1 MLRMRSS
8 SRSGSLPADS
18 GLMLLHV
25 HEWGDPQGE
34 PLVCLHGVTG
44 YAGVY
49 QRLAEERWS
58 ERRVLAL
65 DLRGHGRS
73 GWEPPWTF
81 ATHVADLA
89 ETAAALGLTM
99 ADWVGHSFGGRLV
112 LEFAAA
118 HPQLVRRAALLDPAI
133 QLLPHV
139 ALDVAE
145 LERRE
150 PVYGSVEEYIQE
162 RLLLYPDSP
171 RAAVEH
177 EAAQHL
183 EQQRDGSLRR
193 RTCQA
198 AAVSIYGELA
208 SPPPDPATLQSET
221 LLLHAPAYGLVRE
234 EQVETYRAALGD
246 RLRIVEVPGM
256 HMVQWDA
263 FDDVATAVSRLLA
276 GGE

>member
-1 MLRMRSS
+1 
-8 SRSGSLPADS
+8 
-18 GLMLLHV
+18 MLLKV
-25 HEWGDPQGE
+25 HAWGDPRGE

-58 ERRVLAL
+58 DRRVLAF

-81 ATHVADLA
+81 ATFVQDLA
-89 ETAAALGLTM
+89 DTLAALGLSA

-112 LEFAAA
+112 LELSAA
-118 HPQLVRRAALLDPAI
+118 HPELVRRVALLDPAI

-139 ALDVAE
+139 ALAIAD

-150 PVYGSVEEYIQE
+150 PVYATVDDYVEE
-162 RLLLYPDSP
+162 RLLVYPDSP
-171 RAAVEH
+171 RDPIEH

-183 EQQRDGSLRR
+183 EPQRDGSLRR

-198 AAVSIYGELA
+198 AAISIYGELA
-208 SPPPDPATLQSET
+208 SAPPSPSTLAAET
-221 LLLHAPAYGLVRE
+221 LLLYAPAYGLVHE
-234 EQVETYRAALGD
+234 GQIEAYRAVLGD
-246 RLRIVEVPGM
+246 RLRVVEVPGM

-263 FDDVATAVSRLLA
+263 FDEVARATEHLLSGA
-276 GGE
+276 TDL

>member
-1 MLRMRSS
+1 
-8 SRSGSLPADS
+8 
-18 GLMLLHV
+18 MLLHV
-25 HEWGDPQGE
+25 DEWGDPRGE

-58 ERRVLAL
+58 ERRVLAF

-81 ATHVADLA
+81 ATHVADLV
-89 ETAAALGLTM
+89 ETSEALGLST

-112 LEFAAA
+112 LELAAV
-118 HPQLVRRAALLDPAI
+118 HPQLVLRAVLLDPAI
-133 QLLPHV
+133 QLLPEV
-139 ALDVAE
+139 ALAVADF
-145 LERRE
+145 ERRE
-150 PVYGSVEEYIQE
+150 PVYGSAEEYVEE
-162 RLLLYPDSP
+162 RLVLYPDSP
-171 RAAVEH
+171 RAAIEH

-183 EQQRDGSLRR
+183 EQQSDGSLRR
-193 RTCQA
+193 RTCQG

-208 SPPPDPATLQSET
+208 SPPPPPSTLEAET
-221 LLLHAPAYGLVRE
+221 MLLYAPAYGLVSA
-234 EQVETYRAALGD
+234 EQVEMYRVALGD

-263 FDDVATAVSRLLA
+263 FDQVAAAVEDFLS
-276 GGE
+276 

>member
-1 MLRMRSS
+1 MV
-8 SRSGSLPADS
+8 
-18 GLMLLHV
+18 LHV
-25 HEWGDPQGE
+25 HEWGDSQGE

-58 ERRVLAL
+58 ERRVLAF

-81 ATHVADLA
+81 ATHVADLV
-89 ETAAALGLTM
+89 ETSETLGVST

-112 LEFAAA
+112 LELAAA
-118 HPQLVRRAALLDPAI
+118 HPHLVRRAALLDPAI

-139 ALDVAE
+139 ALDSANF
-145 LERRE
+145 ERRE
-150 PVYGSVEEYIQE
+150 PVYGSVEEYVQG

-171 RAAVEH
+171 RVAMEH

-208 SPPPDPATLQSET
+208 SAPPPSSTLAAEA
-221 LLLHAPAYGLVRE
+221 LLLYAPAYGLVHE
-234 EQVETYRAALGD
+234 EQVETYRVALGD
-246 RLRIVEVPGM
+246 RLRVVEVPGM

-263 FDDVATAVSRLLA
+263 FDEVASAVARLLDSA
-276 GGE
+276 A

>member
-1 MLRMRSS
+1 
-8 SRSGSLPADS
+8 
-18 GLMLLHV
+18 MLLHV
-25 HEWGDPQGE
+25 HEWGDSQGE

-58 ERRVLAL
+58 ERRVLAF

-89 ETAAALGLTM
+89 ETSGALGLLTV
-99 ADWVGHSFGGRLV
+99 DWVGHSFGGRLI
-112 LEFAAA
+112 LEVAAA
-118 HPQLVRRAALLDPAI
+118 HPQLVRRAGLLDPAI
-133 QLLPHV
+133 QVLPEV
-139 ALDVAE
+139 ALAVAD

-150 PVYGSVEEYIQE
+150 PVFASVEEYVE
-162 RLLLYPDSP
+162 GRLLLYPDSP
-171 RAAVEH
+171 RDAIEH
-177 EAAQHL
+177 EAAEHL
-183 EQQRDGSLRR
+183 ELQRVGSFRR

-208 SPPPDPATLQSET
+208 SAPPEPSTLAAQT
-221 LLLHAPAYGLVRE
+221 LLLYAPAYGLVHADQIE
-234 EQVETYRAALGD
+234 AYRAALGD
-246 RLRIVEVPGM
+246 RLEIVEVPGM

-263 FDDVATAVSRLLA
+263 FDEVAGAVDELLA
-276 GGE
+276 RPVD

>member
-1 MLRMRSS
+1 
-8 SRSGSLPADS
+8 
-18 GLMLLHV
+18 MLLHV
-25 HEWGDPQGE
+25 HEWGDPRGE

-58 ERRVLAL
+58 TRRVLAF

-81 ATHVADLA
+81 ATHVTDLA
-89 ETAAALGLTM
+89 ETSAALGLSE

-112 LEFAAA
+112 LELAAA
-118 HPQLVRRAALLDPAI
+118 HPRLVRRAALLDPAI
-133 QLLPHV
+133 QLLPQV
-139 ALDVAE
+139 ALAVAD

-150 PVYGSVEEYIQE
+150 PVYAVVEDYVQE
-162 RLLLYPDSP
+162 RLALYPDSP
-171 RAAVEH
+171 RAAIEH
-177 EAAQHL
+177 EAAEHL
-183 EQQRDGSLRR
+183 ELQRDGSFRR

-208 SPPPDPATLQSET
+208 TAPPPPSTLAADT
-221 LLLHAPAYGLVRE
+221 LLLYAPAYGLVQADQIE
-234 EQVETYRAALGD
+234 AYRTALGD
-246 RLRIVEVPGM
+246 RLRLVEVPGM

-263 FDDVATAVSRLLA
+263 FDEVAAAVESLVA
-276 GGE
+276 

>member
-1 MLRMRSS
+1 
-8 SRSGSLPADS
+8 
-18 GLMLLHV
+18 MLLHV
-25 HEWGDPQGE
+25 YEWGDPQGE

-58 ERRVLAL
+58 VRRVLAF

-89 ETAAALGLTM
+89 ETSAALGVSV

-112 LEFAAA
+112 LELAAA
-118 HPQLVRRAALLDPAI
+118 HPDLVRRAALLDPAI
-133 QLLPHV
+133 QLLPEV
-139 ALDVAE
+139 ALAVADF
-145 LERRE
+145 ERRE
-150 PVYGSVEEYIQE
+150 PVYGTVEEYVEE

-171 RAAVEH
+171 RSAIEH
-177 EAAQHL
+177 EAEQHL
-183 EQQRDGSLRR
+183 EQQRDGSFRR

-208 SPPPDPATLQSET
+208 TAPPGPSTLAAPT
-221 LLLHAPAYGLVRE
+221 LLLYAPAYGLVNE
-234 EQVETYRAALGD
+234 EQIGAYSAALGD
-246 RLRIVEVPGM
+246 RLQVVGVPGS
-256 HMVQWDA
+256 HIVQWDA
-263 FDDVATAVSRLLA
+263 FDEVADAVEQLC
-276 GGE
+276 GHP

>member
-1 MLRMRSS
+1 MV
-8 SRSGSLPADS
+8 
-18 GLMLLHV
+18 LHV
-25 HEWGDPQGE
+25 HEWGDPRGE

-58 ERRVLAL
+58 KRRVLAF

-89 ETAAALGLTM
+89 ETSEALGLST

-112 LEFAAA
+112 LELAAA

-139 ALDVAE
+139 ALDAANFE
-145 LERRE
+145 LRE
-150 PVYGSVEEYIQE
+150 PVYASAEDYVEE
-162 RLLLYPDSP
+162 RLVVYPDSP
-171 RAAVEH
+171 RAAIEH

-183 EQQRDGSLRR
+183 EQQRDGSVRR

-208 SPPPDPATLQSET
+208 SDPPAPSTLAAET
-221 LLLHAPAYGLVRE
+221 LLLYAPAYGLVHA
-234 EQVETYRAALGD
+234 EQVETYRVALDD
-246 RLRIVEVPGM
+246 RLRVVEVPGM

-263 FDDVATAVSRLLA
+263 FEEVASAVAHLLDSA
-276 GGE
+276 A

>member
-1 MLRMRSS
+1 
-8 SRSGSLPADS
+8 
-18 GLMLLHV
+18 MLLHV
-25 HEWGDPQGE
+25 HEWGDPRGE

-49 QRLAEERWS
+49 QRLAEERWR
-58 ERRVLAL
+58 EHRVLAF

-81 ATHVADLA
+81 ATHVADLV
-89 ETAAALGLTM
+89 ETSEALGVSK

-112 LEFAAA
+112 LELARA

-139 ALDVAE
+139 ALDSANF
-145 LERRE
+145 ERRE
-150 PVYGSVEEYIQE
+150 PVYGSVEEYVQE
-162 RLLLYPDSP
+162 RLLSYPDSP
-171 RAAVEH
+171 RAAMEH
-177 EAAQHL
+177 EAEQHL
-183 EQQRDGSLRR
+183 ERQRDGTLRR

-208 SPPPDPATLQSET
+208 SDPPAPSTLAAET
-221 LLLHAPAYGLVRE
+221 LLLHAPAYGLVHAE
-234 EQVETYRAALGD
+234 HVETYRVALGD

-263 FDDVATAVSRLLA
+263 FDEVASAVAHLLDSA
-276 GGE
+276 A

>member
-1 MLRMRSS
+1 ME
-8 SRSGSLPADS
+8 
-18 GLMLLHV
+18 LHV

-58 ERRVLAL
+58 SRRVLAF
-65 DLRGHGRS
+65 DLRGHGSS

-89 ETAAALGLTM
+89 ETLTALELPT
-99 ADWVGHSFGGRLV
+99 ADWVGHSFGGRLI
-112 LEFAAA
+112 LELAAV

-139 ALDVAE
+139 ALAVAE

-150 PVYGSVEEYIQE
+150 PVYGSVEEYVQE
-162 RLLLYPDSP
+162 RLLAYPESP
-171 RAAVEH
+171 RAAIEH
-177 EAAQHL
+177 EAAEHL
-183 EQQRDGSLRR
+183 ELQRDGSLRR

-208 SPPPDPATLQSET
+208 SAPPSPSTLAART
-221 LLLHAPAYGLVRE
+221 FLLYAPEYGLVRE
-234 EQVETYRAALGD
+234 EQIEAYRAVLAD

-256 HMVQWDA
+256 HIVQWDA
-263 FDDVATAVSRLLA
+263 FEEVAEAVGDFMS
-276 GGE
+276 